1 MLDEQRVMWL
11 IGGGGSGL
19 PLPLAFS
26 TVVEE
31 IIDNDYASFEVLQKR
46 LESVLGF
53 KEDRVLASPFRTWA
67 GFTEGIVDQLE
78 SISVIQELGGAWFT
92 DKGFQSGARITAI
105 PGTDVWFQVW
115 TREDRARR
123 DHAER
128 KLMKVRQILAE
139 FDQLSQYRDAD
150 DLAQRKLDQAQELL
164 QAAEKTLTGAR
175 VEAAGT
181 LPKVRQ
187 GRPAVE
193 RPDMPPRPSSREV
206 AAEKYGLGGNP
217 TAQQVK
223 PSSLFGVDGKRVCPG
238 CSHPRLPEDF
248 EVYTDGKGKAW
259 FLRGKCRSCMSAYKI
274 KHGKEMR
281 QLQKQQ

>member
-92 DKGFQSGARITAI
+92 DKGFQSGIRITAI

-115 TREDRARR
+115 TREDRERR
-123 DHAER
+123 DRAER
-128 KLMKVRQILAE
+128 KLMKVRQVIAE
-139 FDQLSQYRDAD
+139 FDQLGQYRDVGD
-150 DLAQRKLDQAQELL
+150 ERAQRKLDQALELL
-164 QAAEKTLTGAR
+164 QAADKIFAASR
-175 VEAAGT
+175 VVEVFPESS
-181 LPKVRQ
+181 PKI
-187 GRPAVE
+187 GRPVKD
-193 RPDMPPRPSSREV
+193 RPNMPRPTSREV
-206 AAEKYGLGGNP
+206 AALKYGFGGTP
-217 TAQQVK
+217 VAQQVK
-223 PSSLFGVDGKRVCPG
+223 PENVFGTDGRRVCPG
-238 CSHPRLPEDF
+238 CDHPRFPEDF

-259 FLRGKCRSCMSAYKI
+259 FLRSKCRLCMTKYKR
-274 KHGKEMR
+274 EY
-281 QLQKQQ
+281 LQSGA